1 MDFLH
6 AVFFAILQ
14 GASELFPVSSLGHAV
29 IVPALLHWNIDQA
42 APGFLPF
49 LVMLHLGTAIGMMI
63 YFWRDWLDMLRGVLG
78 RGYAVEIALQRG
90 MVLKLI
96 AATIPAIIIGII
108 VRKPVQHLFA
118 SPSAASLFL
127 IVNAGILLLGE
138 KLRGRAG
145 RRGENLSYTD
155 AVIIGMFQCLA
166 FLPGISRSGAA
177 IIGGLRRG
185 ISHEGSAKFAF
196 LMGTPI
202 ILAASIV
209 EIPKL
214 LHGHEVHALF
224 GIAFVAA
231 FISGAV
237 AFASTAFLMRYF
249 RDHDAWALKPFAYYC
264 GVFGAVSFALLTVGL

>member
-1 MDFLH
+1 M
-6 AVFFAILQ
+6 
-14 GASELFPVSSLGHAV
+14 
-29 IVPALLHWNIDQA
+29 
-42 APGFLPF
+42 
-49 LVMLHLGTAIGMMI
+49 
-63 YFWRDWLDMLRGVLG
+63 
-78 RGYAVEIALQRG
+78 QRG
-90 MVLKLI
+90 LVLKLI
-96 AATIPAIIIGII
+96 AATVPAIIIGII

-127 IVNAGILLLGE
+127 IANAGLLLLGE
-138 KLRGRAG
+138 RMRGRSG

-155 AVIIGMFQCLA
+155 AVIIGLFQCLA

-185 ISHEGSAKFAF
+185 ISHERAAKFAF
-196 LMGTPI
+196 LMGTPVI
-202 ILAASIV
+202 FAASLV

-214 LHGHEVHALF
+214 LHGHELHSLF
-224 GIAFVAA
+224 GTALIAAM
-231 FISGAV
+231 ISGAV